1 MRSHEMPVAACPR
14 CGHRLNGATNADPRE
29 DEAPDPGDLT
39 VCASC
44 EAFLTYG
51 PDMGLVAL
59 SKREVAELL
68 PAERTNLVRARD
80 LVRLAKRIPDLPR
93 PAGRAREDR

>member
-1 MRSHEMPVAACPR
+1 
-14 CGHRLNGATNADPRE
+14 
-29 DEAPDPGDLT
+29 
-39 VCASC
+39 
-44 EAFLTYG
+44 
-51 PDMGLVAL
+51 MGLVAL

>member
-1 MRSHEMPVAACPR
+1 MFPFMVDDALWCEVA
-14 CGHRLNGATNADPRE
+14 DE
-29 DEAPDPGDLT
+29 DAHLCLT